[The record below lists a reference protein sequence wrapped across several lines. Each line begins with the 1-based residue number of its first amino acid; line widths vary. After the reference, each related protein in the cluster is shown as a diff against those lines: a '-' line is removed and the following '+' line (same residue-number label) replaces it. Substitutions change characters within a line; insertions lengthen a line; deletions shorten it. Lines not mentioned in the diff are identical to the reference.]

1 VLLAGGIAASLI
13 AASTT
18 PFTRPADV
26 VTGLAL
32 VAMAVA
38 LVVRWRV
45 RTAALPAPEAIPG
58 AGPRHRFV
66 WWLALVAAFVAW
78 ELFSYLVHGTRAD
91 HPTFSSITDA
101 MERFYFLKALLFLAW
116 LAVAG
121 AVVHLTSPARPPSA
135 KP

>member
-1 VLLAGGIAASLI
+1 MLLAGGIAASLI

-18 PFTRPADV
+18 PFTLPADV

-38 LVVRWRV
+38 LVVRWSSRS
-45 RTAALPAPEAIPG
+45 AALTSPTAIPRSG
-58 AGPRHRFV
+58 RRRFV

-78 ELFSYLVHGTRAD
+78 ELSSYLVHGTRAD

-121 AVVHLTSPARPPSA
+121 AVVHLRSPARQPSA
-135 KP
+135 EP